1 MIGMKRCPILI
12 VFLLICI
19 IAVPVQAGSKYMSGG
34 PELTAAIS
42 GPNEFKPGDTVPLNI
57 KVENSGLISVKFAQS
72 GIIERD
78 DLPNTAKMVVAD
90 LAAGESPLVIKSD
103 PQRIGDIPGGKSA
116 QASFL
121 IKIPSETPGG
131 TFSLPLHLSYT
142 YLAMAEQEGQ
152 DNVQYIY
159 NVKEKTLVL
168 PFRVR
173 PVAALTVLS
182 VTPEQLNVGTE
193 GFVTLQVRNTGSEPA
208 KKAVIKITR
217 NGNSPVIPT
226 DSSVYIG
233 EYPDGAT
240 ITPRFKVSVSS
251 DAEGQTYPLDVAL
264 IYENSEGD
272 TATSEIV
279 TVGVPVGGKIS
290 FAVSSPPAAV
300 TPGSKRVIDV
310 VYKNTGNATVFNA
323 QARISAVDPF
333 TSNDDTAYLGDLA
346 AGESAVAHF
355 EISTEKSA
363 VLKEYG
369 LDSEVRY
376 RDSLN
381 NSQISDTLKV
391 RISVVQRLDSDTDYL
406 NYVWVTLLVAVLAG
420 FGYWWF
426 VMRKKGRNPGSPE

>member
-1 MIGMKRCPILI
+1 MKRCPILI
-12 VFLLICI
+12 VFLLIWI
-19 IAVPVQAGSKYMSGG
+19 IAVPVHAGSKYMSGG

-42 GPNEFKPGDTVPLNI
+42 GPNEFKPGDTVSLNI

-159 NVKEKTLVL
+159 KVKETTLDL

-193 GFVTLQVRNTGSEPA
+193 GYVTLQIRNTGSEPA
-208 KKAVIKITR
+208 RKAVIKITR

-272 TATSEIV
+272 MATSEIV

-290 FAVSSPPAAV
+290 FVVSSPPSAV

-363 VLKEYG
+363 VLKDYG

-391 RISVVQRLDSDTDYL
+391 RVSVVQRLDSDTDYL
-406 NYVWVTLLVAVLAG
+406 NYVWVALLVAVLAG

-426 VMRKKGRNPGSPE
+426 FRRTKGRKPGGPA